1 MYWIFENT
9 YKDPLAKN
17 LFKSRHFMPTIFKN
31 SGKQQEIKKRKNI
44 EGKSPDLK
52 GRFDGHFEF
61 HIVWTPLS
69 PPQLQLIL

>member
-1 MYWIFENT
+1 
-9 YKDPLAKN
+9 
-17 LFKSRHFMPTIFKN
+17 MPTIFKN
-31 SGKQQEIKKRKNI
+31 SGKQLEIKKRKNI

-61 HIVWTPLS
+61 HILCTPLS